1 MNKQAKVSGVIL
13 AGGLARRM
21 QQQDKGL
28 VLFNDKAMIEYAI
41 QAMAPIVDE
50 LFVNANRNII
60 EYQKFSYSV
69 ISDENS
75 DFAGPLAGVYAALK
89 VCQHTV
95 LLVAPCDSPFINTES
110 LQCLIEQRENQNADI
125 AVAFDGE
132 RIHPVFMAIKA
143 SLKDSLQAYL
153 ASGERKI
160 DRWFEQ
166 HHWIKVDLSENPD
179 IFLNI
184 NTLEQLAELD
194 TKS

>member
-28 VLFNDKAMIEYAI
+28 VLFNKTPMVQYAI
-41 QAMAPIVDE
+41 QAIEPVVDE
-50 LFVNANRNII
+50 LFVNANRNITQ
-60 EYQKFSYSV
+60 YQQLSYPV
-69 ISDENS
+69 ISDESN
-75 DFAGPLAGVYAALK
+75 DFAGPLAGIYAALE
-89 VCQHTV
+89 VCQHSI
-95 LLVAPCDSPFINTES
+95 LLVVPCDSPFMDSGS
-110 LQCLIEQRENQNADI
+110 LQQLIRQRAEQDADI

-132 RIHPVFMAIKA
+132 RIHPVFIALKT
-143 SLKDSLQAYL
+143 SLRSSLQAYL

-166 HHWIKVDLSENPD
+166 HSWIKVDLSINPD